1 MPRRSYGSRV
11 KQRAY
16 EWVPRPPTIRERLIC
31 GALLAA
37 FALALTNYWAGW
49 QLFRGYDKWVF
60 WGLFLAMV
68 IVADRGPGVRRVESV
83 RRPFSYWLTIGLG
96 LMGGMLLWA
105 FFPRG

>member
-16 EWVPRPPTIRERLIC
+16 EWDPRPPTIRERLIC

-68 IVADRGPGVRRVESV
+68 IVANRGPGVRRVEV
-83 RRPFSYWLTIGLG
+83 
-96 LMGGMLLWA
+96 
-105 FFPRG
+105 